1 MLKFD
6 TTSCSLHNLSS
17 TNLVKESLLERYDL
31 QAAIVASWEEF
42 CDELKMGH
50 LYYIGNE
57 INPHASCGDSIDILA
72 LDWEGAPVV
81 IELKRSRDKLQ
92 LLQAL
97 SYAAMMKTWTPEDFL
112 QRLAGKECESDVRS
126 LLENIEEMPDPRI
139 VLVAEDYDPEVI
151 LTADFL
157 HNRDIDVTAVA
168 LQFVKHGN
176 DLLMSINRRYP
187 LPGLEETYT
196 ARGHAARK
204 QNQSKKTEESSTWE
218 DVLAA
223 GKLPVWA
230 PDVIN
235 ELKKRGFGDGNPK
248 TRFFGAKRGT
258 SIGNILMICMR
269 SDNAHVH
276 VYDQSYEHGEALRA
290 KFGQDVTL
298 EPWGRAG
305 EQRSGWSFRLR
316 TITEV
321 RRFFDVL
328 DGRV

>member
-6 TTSCSLHNLSS
+6 TTNGSLHSLSS

-42 CDELKMGH
+42 CSELKMGH

-97 SYAAMMKTWTPEDFL
+97 SYAAMMTTWTTEDFL
-112 QRLAGKECESDVRS
+112 QRVSGKDYEDDVRS
-126 LLENIEEMPDPRI
+126 LLENLEEMPDPRI

-176 DLLMSINRRYP
+176 DLLMSVNRRYP
-187 LPGLEETYT
+187 LPGLEDTYT
-196 ARGHAARK
+196 ARGHGARK
-204 QNQSKKTEESSTWE
+204 QNQSKKTEENSTWDE
-218 DVLAA
+218 VIAA
-223 GKLPVWA
+223 GKLPGWA
-230 PDVIN
+230 AEVIN
-235 ELKKRGFGDGNPK
+235 DLKKRGFGDGNPR

-258 SIGNILMICMR
+258 PIGNILMICMR

-276 VYDQSYEHGEALRA
+276 VYDQSYEHAEMLRT
-290 KFGQDVTL
+290 KFGQNITL

-305 EQRSGWSFRLR
+305 EQRSGWSFRLK
-316 TITEV
+316 TAEDV
-321 RRFFDVL
+321 QKFFDVL
-328 DGRV
+328 DGNV